1 MHYVHTSALVKLIVA
16 EEFADAMRAWTLADR
31 ITVTSDLT
39 RTELMRAVSR
49 VHPERARHSWAPC
62 STPSPPWGS
71 PARCWMRPG
80 ASRRLPCARLDA
92 IHLAAALAFGDELE
106 SFVTYDDRL
115 ALAATGAGLRVEA
128 PGR

>member
-1 MHYVHTSALVKLIVA
+1 MHYVDTSALVKLIVVA
-16 EEFADAMRAWTLADR
+16 EFADAMRAWTLADR

-49 VHPERARHSWAPC
+49 VHPERAPLVRTVLDSV
-62 STPSPPWGS
+62 STVGLTRQMLDEAGRLTS
-71 PARCWMRPG
+71 PALR
-80 ASRRLPCARLDA
+80 SLDA

-115 ALAATGAGLRVEA
+115 ALAATTAGLRVEA